1 MPSEFTVDQAR
12 DLARYFLGSEW
23 DATNLGTPGV
33 PVWRLF
39 RLDPFIY
46 HDGSSWREAFR
57 LAGVKL
63 PMRPRYTAQ
72 GSRVMMEDRAICTAV
87 TNTMAKRIAG
97 ALNEYVPDRRG
108 I

>member
-12 DLARYFLGSEW
+12 DLARHFLGTDWKAAEVHG
-23 DATNLGTPGV
+23 LRYLIRGPGQSV
-33 PVWRLF
+33 
-39 RLDPFIY
+39 
-46 HDGSSWREAFR
+46 HTGSSWREAFR
-57 LAGVKL
+57 SARINL

-72 GSRVMMEDRAICTAV
+72 GPRVMMEDRAICTAV